1 MGVTSI
7 GFLILMVLIGGIVA
21 LLADNLGRKIG
32 KKRLKI
38 HHRIR
43 PRHTATL
50 FVVGSGLLIPL
61 LTVFTVAALSSDVR
75 TWLTEGE
82 QAIQD
87 VKSLSSQKA
96 TLNKQISDQ
105 KTTLT
110 DVNQKLLVKNSELA
124 KRESEL
130 RISLQRYQEVKVR
143 YGEARIKFGIA
154 QNRYLAASRKLLENT
169 KKLGV
174 SKENLRQFETNFNE
188 LNRQMR
194 DAFEDMRRL
203 QNDIETNVKLINLQ
217 KGEIKKLE
225 TDRIELEGQIESL
238 KKQYAADLA
247 IAEGEKI
254 RIQKELDDAEA
265 ELKRVR
271 GSSSFFEAINDQTR
285 QKPIIYG
292 MGFEVARLVAPA
304 NSTTLQARNMLN
316 SLLRTSRVVAESRGA
331 KGQGRVPAASIWD
344 QEIGGR
350 NVTAEEQMSAI
361 VAKIAGVPESRILVA
376 AAFWNTYMGE
386 PVPLNITAYPN
397 KLCFAKGAVIGEV
410 RISGDEEAGEVIR
423 QLSNWLAGTI
433 REVALKAGMIPVVG
447 QDGALAAI
455 APEQVFEIVAQ
466 IRSASRTARVQAVA
480 AEDIYA
486 SESLKLEFRIR

>member
-1 MGVTSI
+1 MGLTSI
-7 GFLILMVLIGGIVA
+7 GFLILMVLMGGIVA

-61 LTVFTVAALSSDVR
+61 LTVFTVAGLSSDVR
-75 TWLTEGE
+75 TWLTQGE

-96 TLNKQISDQ
+96 TLNKQISDTQ
-105 KTTLT
+105 ANLTLA
-110 DVNQKLLVKNSELA
+110 NQKLVGVNGELA
-124 KRESEL
+124 KREGEL
-130 RISLQRYQEVKVR
+130 RISSQQLQDSKVR
-143 YGEARIKFGIA
+143 FAQANAKYLGAQSKFIA
-154 QNRYLAASRKLLENT
+154 AGRKLIEST
-169 KKLGV
+169 KNLKLTDDQRKQILSSFKEI
-174 SKENLRQFETNFNE
+174 SKQRQDLFEYQRKLNIEIENLEKSIRS
-188 LNRQMR
+188 LNG
-194 DAFEDMRRL
+194 E
-203 QNDIETNVKLINLQ
+203 KL
-217 KGEIKKLE
+217 KLE
-225 TDRIELEGQIESL
+225 TDRIELEGQITNL
-238 KKQYAADLA
+238 KKQYVADLA
-247 IAEGEKI
+247 IAEGEKL
-254 RIQKELDDAEA
+254 RIQKELDEAEA

-376 AAFWNTYMGE
+376 TAFWNAYFGE

-410 RISGDEEAGEVIR
+410 RISGDAEAGEVIR
-423 QLSNWLAGTI
+423 LLSNWLAGNI
-433 REVALKAGMIPVVG
+433 REVALKAGMIPIVG
-447 QDGALAAI
+447 QDGALAEI
-455 APEQVFEIVAQ
+455 APAQVFEIVAQ
-466 IRSASRTARVQAVA
+466 IRSASRTARIQAVA

-486 SESLKLEFRIR
+486 SEPLKVEFRIR